1 MLLSEAF
8 SASDSTRYLLF
19 KAGHPLGDTTDY
31 IRWCNNGHLTDDEQ
45 TARDAFAALKAH
57 GRNLDHGEDVYQQM
71 IDAGQ
76 GNTQEAANLRAQL
89 DTAENLFTTCCNVAQ
104 EALTMAGG
112 DLEINTNA
120 GLEGW
125 EDLGLVLTGL
135 ALVAVAVVAIV
146 FFPEAV
152 AAVALGGAMLSV
164 IGATGAAIALLGSI
178 GIFVDSGN
186 TAAKLGGLGII
197 AAIGLGL
204 LFYFGSKRRSG

>member
-1 MLLSEAF
+1 
-8 SASDSTRYLLF
+8 
-19 KAGHPLGDTTDY
+19 
-31 IRWCNNGHLTDDEQ
+31 
-45 TARDAFAALKAH
+45 
-57 GRNLDHGEDVYQQM
+57 
-71 IDAGQ
+71 
-76 GNTQEAANLRAQL
+76 
-89 DTAENLFTTCCNVAQ
+89 
-104 EALTMAGG
+104 MAGG